1 MVMLDDQSAE
11 MKDARLVGKSAE
23 LKGRLMDCSLVELK
37 AVLKVMMTD
46 CPSDACLVEQSAEMK
61 EKMMDC
67 PSDVSLAKKSADLMG
82 ADLADQSVD
91 LKVMMM
97 DS

>member
-1 MVMLDDQSAE
+1 M
-11 MKDARLVGKSAE
+11 DA
-23 LKGRLMDCSLVELK
+23 SLVDQT
-37 AVLKVMMTD
+37 ADLKVRMMD
-46 CPSDACLVEQSAEMK
+46 YPSAVSLVEQSAEMK

-67 PSDVSLAKKSADLMG
+67 PSDVSLAKKSAEMMG